1 MWWVFPPLVRYGT
14 KPIVDYF
21 SKGPRLAHMLA
32 AIGHPLQESNAV
44 SYILVGLSADYDP
57 LITLIWPI

>member
-1 MWWVFPPLVRYGT
+1 VKGT

-32 AIGHPLQESNAV
+32 AIGHPLQESDAV
-44 SYILVGLSADYDP
+44 SYILVGLSADP